1 MAKPSIVP
9 MLVEVLEPFLE
20 DVQQDW
26 LANGRAAPTL
36 PVTDGKVNVR
46 QVVRMLGERD
56 PRVVLHHEQHF
67 YRKAELRTAVN
78 AVAEEQG
85 LEPIGSRSPEEA
97 HDAAR
102 RRIGKLSGEASELRQ
117 AMAEREAV
125 IDDLRRENACLRE
138 QLSLLEETGM
148 VVRLGTAR

>member
-1 MAKPSIVP
+1 MAKASIVP
-9 MLVEVLEPFLE
+9 MLAAVLEPFLE
-20 DVQQDW
+20 EIQQEW
-26 LANGRAAPTL
+26 HANGRAMPTL

-46 QVVRMLGERD
+46 QLVRMLGERD
-56 PRVVLHHEQHF
+56 ERVVLHHEQHF
-67 YRKAELRTAVN
+67 YRKPELNTAVN

-85 LEPIGSRSPEEA
+85 LDPIGSRSPEEA

-102 RRIGKLSGEASELRQ
+102 QRIGKLSGEASELRK

-125 IDDLRRENACLRE
+125 IDDLRRENASLRG